1 MFGKCIGVL
10 PRKTPSRNTLAF
22 DGDEDTDRFP
32 VSGNV
37 VVVVVE
43 LVVVVAFTEVVVVD
57 GIVDVV

>member
-37 VVVVVE
+37 VVVDV
-43 LVVVVAFTEVVVVD
+43 EVVV
-57 GIVDVV
+57 IVDVVVAIVDVIVVGG